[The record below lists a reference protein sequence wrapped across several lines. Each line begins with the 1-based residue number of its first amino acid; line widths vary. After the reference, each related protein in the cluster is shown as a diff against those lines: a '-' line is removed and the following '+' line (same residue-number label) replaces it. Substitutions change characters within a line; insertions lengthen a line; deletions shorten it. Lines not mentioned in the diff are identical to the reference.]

1 MCVCLSVTVCLLG
14 FECVLIICLFV
25 CVCVYVFHTYCCQV
39 NEKDKVIVQG
49 DDGDNFY
56 VVDR

>member
-1 MCVCLSVTVCLLG
+1 MYLC
-14 FECVLIICLFV
+14 V
-25 CVCVYVFHTYCCQV
+25 CVCVCVCVDVILFFLPCCQV
-39 NEKDKVIVQG
+39 NVNDKVIVQG